1 MIKNLGLVKKF
12 LLWGILAVQFSFLLA
27 QSPVNLRNIRIGI
40 WAELDAYPGLYEK
53 KDDVLDYTK
62 NRIRDLSV
70 FLMEGMV
77 YGWKFV
83 YTPSDNLRGVE
94 EYLEIVP
101 IKSFEK
107 ADREKIIYSDSF
119 FEESRVNV
127 WCDYERTDY
136 QIQNYK
142 LWSGIEHPVIHGRG
156 LGQIEDGFDGIQTA
170 AKNALKEAV
179 RARYRAELK
188 NKPKEISGA
197 VLIRQPP
204 VVGITQG
211 QYAII
216 LDFFLERDRIIKYT
230 TY

>member
-1 MIKNLGLVKKF
+1 MKAKRF
-12 LLWGILAVQFSFLLA
+12 LFITLLAFQFSILFS
-27 QSPVNLRNIRIGI
+27 QSPINLRNIRIGV

-62 NRIRDLSV
+62 KRIRELSI

-77 YGWKFV
+77 YGWTFV
-83 YTPSDNLRGVE
+83 YTPSDKLRGVE
-94 EYLEIVP
+94 EYLEILP
-101 IKSFEK
+101 IKAFEE
-107 ADREKIIYSDSF
+107 ADREKITYSDSY

-142 LWSGIEHPVIHGRG
+142 LWSGIEHPVIQGRG
-156 LGQIEDGFDGIQTA
+156 LGRIEDGFDGIKTA

-179 RARYRAELK
+179 RARYRTELK
-188 NKPKEISGA
+188 NKPKEISGS
-197 VLIRQPP
+197 VLIRNPP
-204 VVGITQG
+204 VVGISQG
-211 QYAII
+211 QYAIF

>member
-1 MIKNLGLVKKF
+1 MKVKKILIF
-12 LLWGILAVQFSFLLA
+12 VLLALQFSILLS
-27 QSPVNLRNIRIGI
+27 QSPINLRNIRIGV

-53 KDDVLDYTK
+53 KDDILSYTK
-62 NRIRDLSV
+62 TRIRDLSI

-94 EYLEIVP
+94 EYLEVTP
-101 IKSFEK
+101 ITPFNKD
-107 ADREKIIYSDSF
+107 DREKIIYSDSF
-119 FEESRVNV
+119 FEENRVNV

-136 QIQNYK
+136 QIQSYK
-142 LWSGIEHPVIHGRG
+142 LWSGIEHPVIQGRG
-156 LGQIEDGFDGIQTA
+156 LGRIEEGFDGIQTA

-188 NKPKEISGA
+188 NKPKEISGS
-197 VLIRQPP
+197 VLIRNPP
-204 VVGITQG
+204 VVGITSG
-211 QYAII
+211 QYAIF